1 MKTVFR
7 YFTPNDRD
15 EFFRMV
21 KKFYAPPAVLHF
33 PSDEVM
39 LSSFDAAIEMPELVK
54 GIMFEVDGTA
64 AGYAV
69 VSMKFETEVGGIA
82 AWIEELF
89 VDDEFRNQGIGSE
102 FFMFLKEELKG
113 KIKRIRLEVGDD
125 NDGAK
130 RLYRKLGFEFLDY
143 KQMVIDKEV

>member
-1 MKTVFR
+1 MRTDFR
-7 YFTPNDRD
+7 YFRPDDRA

-39 LSSFDAAIEMPELVK
+39 LSSFDASIETPELVK
-54 GIMFEVDGTA
+54 GIMFEVDGTS

-69 VSMKFETEVGGIA
+69 VSMKFETEVGGMA

-89 VDDEFRNQGIGSE
+89 VDDDFRNQGIGTE
-102 FFMFLKEELKG
+102 FFDFLKNELNG

-125 NDGAK
+125 NNDAK
-130 RLYRKLGFEFLDY
+130 RLYSKLGFEFLDY
-143 KQMVIDKEV
+143 RQMVIDKDF

>member
-1 MKTVFR
+1 MVVNIRK
-7 YFTPNDRD
+7 FTENDRD
-15 EFFRMV
+15 AFFAMV

-39 LSSFDAAIEMPELVK
+39 MSSFDAALDIPELVK
-54 GIMFEVDGTA
+54 GYIFECNGKP

-69 VSMKFETEVGGIA
+69 VSMKFETEVGGMA

-89 VDDEFRNQGIGSE
+89 VEEEYRSKGIGTQFFEHLKNE
-102 FFMFLKEELKG
+102 FSG
-113 KIKRIRLEVGDD
+113 KIKRIRLEVGDE

-130 RLYRKLGFEFLDY
+130 QLYKRLGFEMLDY
-143 KQMVIDKEV
+143 RQMVIDKEF

>member
-1 MKTVFR
+1 MDVTFR
-7 YFTPNDRD
+7 KFTKNDRD
-15 EFFRMV
+15 VFFSMV

-39 LSSFDAAIEMPELVK
+39 MSSFDAALDIPDLVK
-54 GIMFEVDGTA
+54 GYIFECDGKT

-69 VSMKFETEVGGIA
+69 VSMKFETEVGGMT

-89 VDDEFRNQGIGSE
+89 VEDEFRSRGIGTQFFEHLKSE
-102 FFMFLKEELKG
+102 FSG
-113 KIKRIRLEVGDD
+113 KIRRIRLEVGDE

-130 RLYRKLGFEFLDY
+130 QLYKRLGFEMLDY
-143 KQMVIDKEV
+143 RQMVIDKDY